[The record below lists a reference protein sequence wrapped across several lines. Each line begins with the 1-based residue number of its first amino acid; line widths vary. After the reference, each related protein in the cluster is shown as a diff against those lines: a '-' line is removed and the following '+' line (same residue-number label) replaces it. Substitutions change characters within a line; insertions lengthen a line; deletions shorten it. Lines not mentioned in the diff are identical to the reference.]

1 MFLDRYR
8 NISRPQPIMNLKSD
22 STRFYEYTKEVISE
36 QNLEVISDSN
46 DIYNWDEIPE
56 SLANI
61 QTFYEKMGLSEGKK
75 IKYLKYRL

>member
-56 SLANI
+56 LLANI
-61 QTFYEKMGLSEGKK
+61 QTFYEKMWLSEGKK